1 MAVPLRKPL
10 AIPKDAAWAVLSP
23 ASYAKPE
30 RIEKGTESLSSLGF
44 RAWPSAHMN
53 LRGPQ
58 YLAGTAADRL
68 SDLHCAFA
76 DPEIAALICT
86 RGGYGVNYLLDGL
99 KLDLIG
105 SHPKPLFGYSDMT
118 CVQTWLL
125 DQLGL
130 PTFHGPMVAADF
142 ALQDGVHLPSLMAA
156 ISGKPYSVGAEEGL
170 RVLRPGRATGTLYG
184 GCLTLL
190 ASSLGTRYASN
201 TEGKLLFFEDVG
213 TKPYQVD
220 RMLRQ
225 LILAG
230 KLEGVTGIIF
240 GEMLDCQS
248 PGTSESFLDEVI
260 LRVLQDFQG
269 PIAIG
274 LRSGHV
280 SRSNVT
286 LLFGTQAEL
295 NLEGE
300 PVLNLLEPAV
310 TV

>member
-1 MAVPLRKPL
+1 MAVSLRKPL
-10 AIPKDAAWAVLSP
+10 AISPDSAWAVLSM
-23 ASYAKPE
+23 ASYANPE
-30 RIEKGTESLSSLGF
+30 RIEKGVASLASLGY
-44 RAWPSAHMN
+44 RMWPSAHMN

-58 YLAGTAADRL
+58 YLAGTVQDRL
-68 SDLHCAFA
+68 NDLHCAFA
-76 DPEIAALICT
+76 DPEISALICT
-86 RGGYGVNYLLDGL
+86 RGGYGVNYLMDGL
-99 KLDLIG
+99 KMDLIA

-118 CVQTWLL
+118 CLQTWLL

-142 ALQDGVHLPSLMAA
+142 ALAEGVHLSSFKAA
-156 ISGKPYSVGAEEGL
+156 ISGEPYSVGTAEGL
-170 RVLRPGRATGTLYG
+170 RVLRPGKASGTLYG

-190 ASSLGTRYASN
+190 TASLGTRYAPQM
-201 TEGKLLFFEDVG
+201 EGKLLFLEDVG
-213 TKPYQVD
+213 AKPYQVD

-230 KLEGVTGIIF
+230 KLDGVKGIVF
-240 GEMLDCQS
+240 GEMLDCVS
-248 PGTSESFLDEVI
+248 PGTSESFLEEVI
-260 LRVLQDFQG
+260 LRVLQDFPG

-280 SRSNVT
+280 SRDNVT

-310 TV
+310 TW